1 MIPSPCSCLPL
12 SRMAHIS
19 SNPLSEDEMPRF
31 DRLRNI
37 RNSVVPSIGLQAV
50 PESVKAK
57 AVTTAGQARGLWGKA
72 VSLSKGK
79 ARGIAGLRYLTE
91 THVSPDVFDLEGD
104 SHTITGDRAED
115 GSSEES
121 LDVQLNSGVLVGYFR
136 HSREGEFTLTLLR
149 GDGGFEVLGNG
160 SGEGDWIGAWQVSS
174 RPGIA
179 VPRIEWSQ
187 FRPDKYRLKVEAS
200 GPWSCRLIQPA
211 LNQSRS
217 GIPYRCEGPAGG
229 QVAGP
234 FQVGSRP
241 LLVSARHDGGG
252 SFLGRLLSL
261 DGTVE
266 HDVVK
271 AEGQTSLE
279 DYPTEAMPGKE
290 YLLFV
295 SADGTWELEFTE
307 GY

>member
-1 MIPSPCSCLPL
+1 
-12 SRMAHIS
+12 
-19 SNPLSEDEMPRF
+19 MPRF

-37 RNSVVPSIGLQAV
+37 RKSVVPNVGLQAV

-57 AVTTAGQARGLWGKA
+57 AVTTVVQARGLWGKA
-72 VSLSKGK
+72 ISISKGK
-79 ARGIAGLRYLTE
+79 ARGVAGLRYLTE
-91 THVSPDVFDLEGD
+91 THVTPDVLDLKGD
-104 SHTITGDRAED
+104 SHTITADLAEG

-121 LDVQLNSGVLVGYFR
+121 LDVQLISGVLVGYFR
-136 HSREGEFTLTLLR
+136 HSCEGEFTLTLLR

-160 SGEGDWIGAWQVSS
+160 LGEGDWIGAWQVSS

-179 VPRIEWSQ
+179 VPKIEWSQ
-187 FRPDKYRLKVEAS
+187 FRPDKYSLRVEAS

-217 GIPYRCEGPAGG
+217 SIPYRCEGPAGG
-229 QVAGP
+229 QVTGP

-241 LLVSARHDGGG
+241 LLVNARHDGGG
-252 SFLGRLLSL
+252 SFLARLLSL
-261 DGTVE
+261 DGTVQ

-271 AEGQTSLE
+271 AEGQTRLE
-279 DYPTEAMPGKE
+279 DHPTEAMPGKE